1 MEKFEGDLSKMWS
14 IGHMPPKQG
23 LTWDWWW
30 WLVMLRNPDNPDQSK
45 QLMTLWS
52 TKDTPYIEVDNHP
65 WIPEGTPN
73 TDSDGGMILAGMVA
87 AWYFDGEK
95 MWDPIVLKSTKM
107 LALNSEHKLWSGER
121 SKGDGAIIPICE
133 KDLSM
138 GLENSCKSFWLK
150 LESDDEFVEKGAP
163 KKFDLKFEPWN
174 KAVSTVKN
182 AHKKYSAEMG
192 YDILRIHGALASGKI
207 DGEKVS
213 GTAYFQKVCV
223 QAPSPPWYWG
233 MLHFSDGSYLDWF
246 VPHIATSLAMSTD
259 KPWSSLDS
267 EIIPLSTGGL
277 FHDIK
282 NDRTEVFSNVKVKKT
297 RGIELEDKN
306 SDHPY
311 AELPHFEIEMW
322 NSRTTIVVGV
332 QAISRAKWNFDQPT
346 RGGIISHLTYN
357 EYPLKVT
364 GLAID
369 DSKGIRTK
377 NDWEWI
383 TGNAEHSWGLLH

>member
-1 MEKFEGDLSKMWS
+1 MNRFEGDLSKMWS

-30 WLVMLRNPDNPDQSK
+30 WLVMLRDPQNPEHSR

-52 TKDTPYIEVDNHP
+52 TKDTPYIEVDKKP
-65 WIPEGTPN
+65 WISEGRPN
-73 TDSDGGMILAGMVA
+73 VDSEGGMILSGMVA
-87 AWYFDGEK
+87 AWYFDGEN

-107 LALNSEHKLWSGER
+107 MALDADHSLWPEKKGSGE
-121 SKGDGAIIPICE
+121 GAIVPICD

-138 GLENSCKSFWLK
+138 GLSENCERFWLK
-150 LESDDEFVEKGAP
+150 LESDDEIVKEGAP
-163 KKFDLKFEPWN
+163 KNFDLEFTPWN
-174 KAVSTVKN
+174 QAVSTAKT
-182 AHKKYSAEMG
+182 AHKKYSSEMG

-207 DGEKVS
+207 DGEKVE

-223 QAPSPPWYWG
+223 QAPSPPWFWG

-246 VPHIATSLAMSTD
+246 IPHVATSLAMATD
-259 KPWSSLDS
+259 KPWSVLDS

-277 FHDIK
+277 FHDKK
-282 NDRTEVFSNVKVKKT
+282 NQRSEVFKNVRISKSKGGFVEKM
-297 RGIELEDKN
+297 D
-306 SDHPY
+306 SDHPNS
-311 AELPHFEIEMW
+311 ELPHFEIEMW
-322 NSRTTIVVGV
+322 NSRTTVVLGV

-346 RGGIISHLTYN
+346 RGGMISHLTYN

-369 DSKGIRTK
+369 DSNEIRTK
-377 NDWEWI
+377 KDWEWI